1 MATQKNFNEII
12 SLIEKNILEFGVE
25 FVNENLSDFVDIL
38 HNLFSDFDKVD
49 LKIKLSLVLL
59 KLNKKNNSIVTG
71 EPKTIENEP
80 KKRKIEEEN
89 TEPKTIQIEENIVT
103 VEPKTIENEP
113 KKRKTQVTWGKKND
127 CLQDFQPGDIIISKD
142 VDYKNAKTF
151 MLIKMDELEDFIMS
165 HELSKRAFY
174 ECFSVGKNMPC
185 KFYVDCD
192 IKGEYFPNVEFYN
205 AIVYNT
211 IEKIKDLFDTYLNIS
226 LKDSNFLTE
235 CGNYKD
241 VMNVS

>member
-80 KKRKIEEEN
+80 KKEKSKKKIPN
-89 TEPKTIQIEENIVT
+89 QKQF
-103 VEPKTIENEP
+103 KS
-113 KKRKTQVTWGKKND
+113 KK
-127 CLQDFQPGDIIISKD
+127 IS
-142 VDYKNAKTF
+142 
-151 MLIKMDELEDFIMS
+151 
-165 HELSKRAFY
+165 
-174 ECFSVGKNMPC
+174 
-185 KFYVDCD
+185 
-192 IKGEYFPNVEFYN
+192 
-205 AIVYNT
+205 
-211 IEKIKDLFDTYLNIS
+211 
-226 LKDSNFLTE
+226 
-235 CGNYKD
+235 
-241 VMNVS
+241 

>member
-59 KLNKKNNSIVTG
+59 KLKKKNNSIVTG

-80 KKRKIEEEN
+80 KKREIEEEN

-103 VEPKTIENEP
+103 VLP
-113 KKRKTQVTWGKKND
+113 
-127 CLQDFQPGDIIISKD
+127 
-142 VDYKNAKTF
+142 
-151 MLIKMDELEDFIMS
+151 
-165 HELSKRAFY
+165 
-174 ECFSVGKNMPC
+174 
-185 KFYVDCD
+185 
-192 IKGEYFPNVEFYN
+192 FP
-205 AIVYNT
+205 
-211 IEKIKDLFDTYLNIS
+211 D
-226 LKDSNFLTE
+226 
-235 CGNYKD
+235 
-241 VMNVS
+241 